1 MITGRLKP
9 GVSIEQAQHEMTRI
23 AGELARRVP
32 TSNKGWSA
40 SVEPL
45 QNSFLSADRRT
56 TLWLLLAAVGFVV
69 LAATGGM
76 LGILS
81 GAWLLQGLLVAVF
94 PRGTLPSEA
103 DPRLSVPVL
112 LFGGR
117 SCAKARRSPPAGS
130 CWASSAPTRWAARC
144 RVRSSLLAR

>member
-1 MITGRLKP
+1 MPLTFEPDEVNHKARTLMVTGRLKP
-9 GVSIEQAQHEMTRI
+9 GVSIELAQHEMTSI

-81 GAWLLQGLLVAVF
+81 GA
-94 PRGTLPSEA
+94 
-103 DPRLSVPVL
+103 
-112 LFGGR
+112 
-117 SCAKARRSPPAGS
+117 
-130 CWASSAPTRWAARC
+130 
-144 RVRSSLLAR
+144 